1 MNIKKKKRLIV
12 SVLAIAILS
21 LSGMTAF
28 ASSASYSYIDLP
40 AFQGHITLQEGM
52 KNEKGTVAA
61 SNLIDTLGNNNVYA
75 NCWVDKMT
83 SGDRGYATDVTRCQL
98 DTITKMTYINGYYW
112 SGDVELRAYASNWG
126 FSQTSISGYVNFD
139 SDYA

>member
-28 ASSASYSYIDLP
+28 ASSASYSGKLP
-40 AFQGHITLQEGM
+40 AWQDHVTLQRGM
-52 KNEKGTVAA
+52 KNEKGTIAA
-61 SNLIDTLGNNNVYA
+61 SNLIRSLGNDNKYA
-75 NCWVDKMT
+75 NCWVDNMT
-83 SGDRGYATDVTRCQL
+83 SGDRRYATDVTRCQL
-98 DTITKMTYINGYYW
+98 DTTTKMTYINGYYW
-112 SGDVELRAYASNWG
+112 SGSVELRGQAAYWG
-126 FSQTSISGYVNFD
+126 PSDTPITGYVNFD